1 MFLAGNANP
10 RNLRFPPVATRIS
23 SMHAHSAVRS
33 QMTFQQ
39 VRAWNVLDEH
49 VLDVFER
56 LPREL
61 FVPTAWRGAAYG
73 DMPIP
78 LGDGQHMLRPSLAGR
93 LLQSLALK
101 RNDRVLEIGTG
112 SGYVTACLAMLTTQV
127 LSLEIRPEL
136 AARARASLAAA
147 AIGNAEV
154 EEADAF
160 SWDAGSPR
168 FDAIVITGSMPVYDP
183 RFEAWLRPGGRLF
196 AVAGIAPVMEAMLVR
211 LDSSGTPS
219 RLGLFETVV
228 DALDH
233 APAVAKFTF

>member
-1 MFLAGNANP
+1 
-10 RNLRFPPVATRIS
+10 
-23 SMHAHSAVRS
+23 MHAHSAVRS

-61 FVPTAWRGAAYG
+61 FVPEAWRGAAYG
-73 DMPIP
+73 DLPIA

-112 SGYVTACLAMLTTQV
+112 SGYVTACLALLTTQV

-136 AARARASLAAA
+136 AARARANLAAA

-160 SWDAGSPR
+160 AWNAGSPR

-196 AVAGIAPVMEAMLVR
+196 VVTGTAPVMEAMLVR
-211 LDSSGTPS
+211 LDPAGTPS